1 MVLVGGMGS
10 LWGSV
15 FGAVFLTLLPE
26 ILHGAKEYNVLVYGF
41 ILMAVLMFFP
51 KGLFPAIR
59 TIGASAIRKKT

>member
-15 FGAVFLTLLPE
+15 FGAIFLTLLPE
-26 ILHGAKEYNVLVYGF
+26 ILHGVKEYNVLVYGF

-51 KGLFPAIR
+51 EGLFPAIR
-59 TIGASAIRKKT
+59 SAGVAAIRKKT